1 MTKLTG
7 SLSPLQDLTGSLSP
21 LQELTGVL
29 SVMSGSEPAEYYPG
43 PYEVTPAV
51 YEQSLETARLMM
63 RDDVT
68 VHEIPYAE
76 TSNIY
81 GTTVSIAS

>member
-1 MTKLTG
+1 MPKIIGLIHPHPTIIGTV
-7 SLSPLQDLTGSLSP
+7 TI
-21 LQELTGVL
+21 
-29 SVMSGSEPAEYYPG
+29 SGGGPPAEYYPG

-51 YEQSLETARLMM
+51 YEQSLQTARLMM

-76 TSNIY
+76 TSNVY

>member
-1 MTKLTG
+1 MTRLIGT
-7 SLSPLQDLTGSLSP
+7 LSPLQTLTG
-21 LQELTGVL
+21 TL
-29 SVMSGSEPAEYYPG
+29 SVMSGASPADYYPG

-51 YEQSLETARLMM
+51 YEQSLGTARKMM

-76 TSNIY
+76 VSNVY